1 MSSFRN
7 HDVSAVRSRLSPDA
21 TWWFRTC
28 ETVSADVGRRFA
40 RDFADHQGVAVAGH
54 TYVIGP
60 FQSGLH
66 LLRPGAEPHWTP
78 DEGLSEGT
86 PSRPIRA
93 RWSRWSEPHTI
104 TCLHGAV
111 PPGW

>member
-1 MSSFRN
+1 
-7 HDVSAVRSRLSPDA
+7 
-21 TWWFRTC
+21 
-28 ETVSADVGRRFA
+28 GRRFA

-78 DEGLSEGT
+78 DEGLCEGT